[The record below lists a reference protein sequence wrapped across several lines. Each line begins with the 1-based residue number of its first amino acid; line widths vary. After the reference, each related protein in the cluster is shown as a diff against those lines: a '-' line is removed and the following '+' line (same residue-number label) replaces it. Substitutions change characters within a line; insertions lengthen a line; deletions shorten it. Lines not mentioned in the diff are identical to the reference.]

1 MSGNSQ
7 YRRVS
12 PCLVFGFLLGMSLPP
27 GAGAAPRPQPAEDA
41 GAGVLGLDRAVA
53 LALDGNPGLAEIRAR
68 AQAAAAVPPQAGSL
82 PDPMV
87 GFNALNLPVDSFDR
101 RQEAMTQMQ
110 FGISQELPFPGKLA
124 LKEKAAGFEAEAA
137 GSSVE
142 ETRLRLISDVKVT
155 WWRLFYVDRSLEI
168 INRNQDLLRQFVEIA
183 QTKYKVGEGLQQ
195 DVLLAQVELSQLMDR
210 ALQLEGTRRNDV
222 ARLNALLHQPAN
234 TPVVLPE
241 TVAADLPDLLP
252 GPKLFQMAD
261 EARPRLAKSLS
272 ELHAADARLE
282 LARKDRLPDFQV
294 GALYG
299 FRGGD
304 NPDGSSRDDFASF
317 RFNMSVPLYAS
328 RKQNRAIDQRSSE
341 RLAQRYALEDER
353 VKVQADISAALADY
367 EQAREQALLFETGI
381 IPQARQTVA
390 SMLAGY
396 QVNKV
401 DFLNLV
407 RSQITLYNHETR
419 YWQALSEAQ
428 QALAELSAAV
438 GREVIHE

>member
-1 MSGNSQ
+1 MSGYSQ
-7 YRRVS
+7 FCRVS
-12 PCLVFGFLLGMSLPP
+12 PRLFIGFLLGMSLPP
-27 GAGAAPRPQPAEDA
+27 GAGAAPRADA
-41 GAGVLGLDRAVA
+41 SAGVLGLDRAVT
-53 LALDGNPGLAEIRAR
+53 LALEGNPGLAEMRAR
-68 AQAAAAVPPQAGSL
+68 AEAAAALTPQAGSL
-82 PDPMV
+82 PDPSV
-87 GFNALNLPVDSFDR
+87 SFNALNLPVDSFDR
-101 RQEAMTQMQ
+101 RQEPMTQMQ
-110 FGISQELPFPGKLA
+110 FGISQALPFPGKLA

-155 WWRLFYVDRSLEI
+155 WWRLFYVARSLEI
-168 INRNQDLLRQFVEIA
+168 VRRNQDLLRQFVEIA

-222 ARLNALLHQPAN
+222 ARLNALLNQPAN

-241 TVAADLPDLLP
+241 KVATDLPELLP
-252 GPKLFQMAD
+252 GQKLFQMAD

-282 LARKDRLPDFQV
+282 LARKDRMPDFQV

-341 RLAQRYALEDER
+341 RLAHRYALEDER
-353 VKVQADISAALADY
+353 VKVQADISAAVADY

-428 QALAELSAAV
+428 QALADLNAAV
-438 GREVIHE
+438 GREVTDE

>member
-12 PCLVFGFLLGMSLPP
+12 PCLVFGFLLGISLPP

-241 TVAADLPDLLP
+241 KVAADLPDLLP